1 MVHSIVEKVLN
12 LGEHLIVIPI
22 IEAAQTTMRT
32 PYQLISQSQPYN
44 AMMIEHKLQNNA

>member
-12 LGEHLIVIPI
+12 LGEHLILIPI
-22 IEAAQTTMRT
+22 EVAQIVIRT

-44 AMMIEHKLQNNA
+44 AMIEHKLQNDA